1 MRYTIELNKEDMK
14 MLKRLIRGE
23 LIRIEQFVLTH
34 GEDCMASKDK
44 TELLLFAGKLDNV
57 ITVADKITVE

>member
-1 MRYTIELNKEDMK
+1 MNYTIELNKEDMK

-34 GEDCMASKDK
+34 GEDHITSKDK
-44 TELLLFAGKLDNV
+44 TQLLLIAGKLNNV